1 MPSCRYC
8 SSTYPREQFIHG
20 NGPMTQVCVRCCLE
34 KGLVS
39 KEDAANMYD
48 GGLGSAR
55 LQTLA
60 RRYSIFLY
68 IPLLWTLW
76 IMVIRDVQP
85 WGLYFLLIL
94 LALTLLT
101 PVWFIYRGGQYSG
114 DMARLT
120 PAYDRPKGH

>member
-1 MPSCRYC
+1 MPTCRHC

-20 NGPMTQVCVRCCLE
+20 NGPHTQVCVRCGLE

-39 KEDAANMYD
+39 KEEAANMFD

-55 LQTLA
+55 LQTMA

-76 IMVIRDVQP
+76 IMVIKDIQP
-85 WGLYFLLIL
+85 WGLYFLLL
-94 LALTLLT
+94 LIVLTLIT

-114 DMARLT
+114 DCLLYTSPSPR
-120 PAYDRPKGH
+120 DH

>member
-20 NGPMTQVCVRCCLE
+20 NGPMTQVCVRCGLE

-85 WGLYFLLIL
+85 WG
-94 LALTLLT
+94 
-101 PVWFIYRGGQYSG
+101 GS
-114 DMARLT
+114 
-120 PAYDRPKGH
+120 